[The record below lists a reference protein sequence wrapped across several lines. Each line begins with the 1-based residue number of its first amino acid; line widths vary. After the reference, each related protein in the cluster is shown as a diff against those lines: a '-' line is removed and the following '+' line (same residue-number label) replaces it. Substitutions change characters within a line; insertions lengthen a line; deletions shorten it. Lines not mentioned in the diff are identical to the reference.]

1 MQCIFLHVSKQNSC
15 YRNFEE
21 LEGENFWKRSKGCPT
36 LAMFLPMKA
45 FAGSFSASKTFCHQ
59 PASPLV
65 FLYTSAFCNKENKI
79 VCLLK
84 RRSINAIFF
93 LRYSK
98 SLKLDQKPPRQFTQF
113 LCLEALMVLPC
124 RQVIAEN
131 AGKVS
136 IPVGLKRCVC
146 KKLICK
152 CPLAFLLCQPSWVEI
167 STSFHYCSNLQEL
180 QTQGKNDDFH
190 EHLHHTTCGRKNP
203 A

>member
-1 MQCIFLHVSKQNSC
+1 MKTFG
-15 YRNFEE
+15 R
-21 LEGENFWKRSKGCPT
+21 GERVCPK
-36 LAMFLPMKA
+36 LAMFLPMKV
-45 FAGSFSASKTFCHQ
+45 FAGSFSVSKTFCHQ

-84 RRSINAIFF
+84 RMSINAIFL

-98 SLKLDQKPPRQFTQF
+98 SLNWIKNPRQFTQF
-113 LCLEALMVLPC
+113 LCLEALKVLPC

-131 AGKVS
+131 TGKVS

-152 CPLAFLLCQPSWVEI
+152 CPLAFLLCQPS
-167 STSFHYCSNLQEL
+167 
-180 QTQGKNDDFH
+180 
-190 EHLHHTTCGRKNP
+190 
-203 A
+203 